1 MENRDRNK
9 WWKLGKRKSVA
20 INALKDLFMSRVT
33 NELVTKIGFY
43 SVLRSLGFA
52 QYLQAHLVSSSR
64 YNLHEAFKH
73 VLICVCACV
82 LREKRKREKGCTH
95 KQINKHTHSLVKSI
109 SLRDFT
115 LVRTPYRA
123 QKKKQMKCL
132 HRTCPLSSERW

>member
-1 MENRDRNK
+1 MKNRDRNK

-43 SVLRSLGFA
+43 SVLRSLGLA

-73 VLICVCACV
+73 FLMCVCARV
-82 LREKRKREKGCTH
+82 RLKRKTEERERMHT
-95 KQINKHTHSLVKSI
+95 QTNK
-109 SLRDFT
+109 
-115 LVRTPYRA
+115 
-123 QKKKQMKCL
+123 
-132 HRTCPLSSERW
+132 